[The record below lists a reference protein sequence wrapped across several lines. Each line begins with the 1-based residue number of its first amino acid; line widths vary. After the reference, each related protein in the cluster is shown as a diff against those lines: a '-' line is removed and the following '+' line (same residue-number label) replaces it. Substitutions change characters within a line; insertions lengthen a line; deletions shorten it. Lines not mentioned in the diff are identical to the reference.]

1 MIFKKLLAA
10 MLCFGSIN
18 LFAVDP
24 VQSNPDSGKQ
34 RIMGIMSNPETGIA
48 AYNKKHIHYAETQ
61 NLAADLNVPEIA
73 KFFGCKTLVG
83 EAFLTETLSCP
94 VAPQDRDTVL
104 RDRQN
109 AVRALVELPEL
120 KKKVEMLLNEAH
132 QYEQDVIDLFSER
145 FIGKTCPELPQLELI
160 KKQNPAVYPLFNFF
174 HTNPT
179 GNVVGTAYHVA
190 VLGVSA
196 YALKIIG
203 RLTYTL
209 AKMKLPYGRFA
220 LMTAQLGFAGG
231 ISSYK
236 LYKNYSTAAQKRTK
250 LHALSQMVTIAESF
264 EQLCAKYGVKNQ
276 FNLNEIK
283 DPQGIALVKELKY
296 SRYQGKNTWFFA
308 EPLVHPFLYKVY
320 QEEKHLAEVFACIA
334 ELDTYHALATKMLES
349 KNSKDKFCFVNFVD
363 QAKPLV
369 KTQGFWN
376 VLVKDAVPSDLAES
390 RHIILTGPN
399 AGGKTTAIRALLQNI
414 ILAQSYGVAAA
425 TTFELTMFDI
435 VHSYLNISD
444 DISKKLSLFASEV
457 KRAQDVLQR
466 MKTLAPG
473 TKYFFALD
481 ELFTGTVAEDGEKCA
496 YEFVKRIADF
506 SGVQFVYATH
516 FNKLKELGSNN
527 SACVN
532 YKVDAPTKNAVGKL
546 VYPYTLSKG
555 ANQTNVALD
564 LAREAK
570 LFA

>member
-1 MIFKKLLAA
+1 MYKKILAA
-10 MLCFGSIN
+10 MFCVAGVTPH
-18 LFAVDP
+18 LFADVVP
-24 VQSNPDSGKQ
+24 NPDSGKQ
-34 RIMGIMSNPETGIA
+34 RIMAIMSNPETGIA

-109 AVRALVELPEL
+109 AVRALVENPEL
-120 KKKVEMLLNEAH
+120 KTEVEALLERAH
-132 QYEQDVIDLFSER
+132 SEEQDVIALFSEQ
-145 FIGKTCPELPQLELI
+145 FVGKTCPELQQLELI
-160 KKQNPAVYPLFNFF
+160 KKQNPGLYPIFNFF
-174 HTNPT
+174 HTNST
-179 GNVVGTAYHVA
+179 GNMVGTAYNMAA
-190 VLGVSA
+190 VGFSV
-196 YALKIIG
+196 YALRLFG
-203 RLTYTL
+203 RLTYTF

-220 LMTAQLGFAGG
+220 SMTAQMGLVGG
-231 ISSYK
+231 ICSYK
-236 LYKNYSTAAQKRTK
+236 LYKNYSTAAQKRAK
-250 LHALSQMVTIAESF
+250 LHALNQMVTIAENF
-264 EQLCAKYGVKNQ
+264 EKLCTKHGIKNQ
-276 FNLNEIK
+276 FNLSEIK
-283 DPQGIALVKELKY
+283 DPQGVALVKGLQHA
-296 SRYQGKNTWFFA
+296 RYQGKNTWFFA
-308 EPLVHPFLYKVY
+308 EPLVHSFLYEVY
-320 QEEKHLAEVFACIA
+320 QGQAHFAEVFACIA
-334 ELDTYHALATKMLES
+334 EIDTYHAMATKILES

-376 VLVKDAVPSDLAES
+376 VLVKDAVPSDLCES
-390 RHIILTGPN
+390 KHIILTGPN

-414 ILAQSYGVAAA
+414 VLGQSYGVAAA
-425 TTFELTMFDI
+425 TTFEFTMFDI

-506 SGVQFVYATH
+506 PDVQFVYATH
-516 FNKLKELGSNN
+516 FNKLKELGNN
-527 SACVN
+527 SPVCAN
-532 YKVDAPTKNAVGKL
+532 YKVDAPTKNAAGKL
-546 VYPYTLSKG
+546 VYPYTLSQG
-555 ANQTNVALD
+555 ANQSNVALD